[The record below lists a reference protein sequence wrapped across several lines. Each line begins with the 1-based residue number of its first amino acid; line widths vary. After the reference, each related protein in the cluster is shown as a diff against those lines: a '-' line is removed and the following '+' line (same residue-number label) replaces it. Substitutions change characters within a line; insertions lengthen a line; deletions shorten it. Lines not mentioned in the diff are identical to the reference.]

1 MANVGKIGKTCS
13 RKCIE
18 DCFLTHPAVV
28 LIETIVRK
36 TKTELCITSPYFVP
50 GLHISF
56 SGVMVDVWLVVKGS
70 ISDCMGDYS
79 CTPKRIGPK
88 HFINADCLTF
98 YDKANGNKLT
108 ERPIAELQKYESKK
122 AVYQTE
128 SLDRLIK
135 AIECG
140 KLLQAIEWKDWGDS
154 AAAHFEGY
162 PLGVGNT
169 GTQWLYPTKRLVK
182 PAGLCRN
189 DKPVS
194 KPALLKVPRNFGLSI
209 GAV

>member
-18 DCFLTHPAVV
+18 DYFLTHPAVV
-28 LIETIVRK
+28 LIEPIVRK
-36 TKTELCITSPYFVP
+36 TKTELRVTSPYFVP
-50 GLHISF
+50 GLYISF
-56 SGVMVDVWLVVKGS
+56 RDAMVDVWLVVKGS

-108 ERPIAELQKYESKK
+108 ERPIAELQKYESEK

-162 PLGVGNT
+162 PPGVGNT
-169 GTQWLYPTKRLVK
+169 GTQWLYTIKRLVK
-182 PAGLCRN
+182 LAGL
-189 DKPVS
+189 
-194 KPALLKVPRNFGLSI
+194 
-209 GAV
+209 